1 MKFKYIAVI
10 SLVVILGFGYYVGN
24 HINKANISKS
34 INKSSSSSK
43 LESNN
48 LENKEVV
55 YTKNQIAEM
64 SNIKDILVKGIYPV
78 QKGINSTGTVIYDGS
93 IMIPQ
98 GSYVYDINGTSL
110 GLANKNYKMYAISSV
125 GELIVQN
132 KLQRKPSIFNI
143 SNIISPAKK
152 VNIIGAINGYY
163 YISYKENGS
172 SNINYAFAN
181 ANNIKLL
188 KNMRAMPYVYRSNI
202 QISKLSNIDDF
213 EYSGLNIYSNP
224 YLLAVPNTIIN
235 YKSLKTFY
243 PIVIGSLHGVTEIY
257 YNGNIGWI
265 SSGNLTNI

>member
-24 HINKANISKS
+24 HINKADISKS
-34 INKSSSSSK
+34 INKSSSSK
-43 LESNN
+43 LESKNV
-48 LENKEVV
+48 ENKEVV
-55 YTKNQIAEM
+55 YTKNQIAEI
-64 SNIKDILVKGIYPV
+64 SNIKDILGKGIYPV

-98 GSYVYDINGTSL
+98 GSYVYGINGTSF

-125 GELIVQN
+125 AKLIVQN
-132 KLQRKPSIFNI
+132 KLQRKPSIYNV

-152 VNIIGAINGYY
+152 VTIIGAINGYY

-172 SNINYAFAN
+172 SNINYAFAK
-181 ANNIKLL
+181 ASNIKLL
-188 KNMRAMPYVYRSNI
+188 KNTVPMQYAYRSNI
-202 QISKLSNIDDF
+202 QMSKPSNIDDF

-224 YLLAVPNTIIN
+224 YLLAAPNTIIN

-243 PIVIGSLHGVTEIY
+243 PVVIGSLQGATEIY

-265 SSGNLTNI
+265 SSGNLINI